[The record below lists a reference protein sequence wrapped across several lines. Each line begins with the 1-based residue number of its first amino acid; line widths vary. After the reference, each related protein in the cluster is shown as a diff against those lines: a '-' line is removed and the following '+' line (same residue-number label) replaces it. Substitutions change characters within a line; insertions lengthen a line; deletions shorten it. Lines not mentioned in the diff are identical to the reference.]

1 MKRWDLKPLSLT
13 GTILTLAG
21 SLALSACD
29 NKESTPSAAAP
40 GTSATAAASA
50 TDDPSAAASGTGGAD
65 EMHNRMETDHR
76 QRMDHDEMRRGT
88 GMNHPDSTRP
98 SPQPTGTDSPMPGGG
113 MQDM

>member
-1 MKRWDLKPLSLT
+1 MKYWNLKPLSLT
-13 GTILTLAG
+13 GTSLALA
-21 SLALSACD
+21 SIFALSACD
-29 NKESTPSAAAP
+29 NKESTTSAVPS
-40 GTSATAAASA
+40 TSATAPASG

-76 QRMDHDEMRRGT
+76 QRMDHDEMRRGP

-98 SPQPTGTDSPMPGGG
+98 SPQPTGTDTPMPGGG